1 MGVLD
6 RFSLAGRT
14 ALVTGGGTG
23 IGKALAVGFAEAGA
37 DVVVCGR
44 TQATLDDTAAAIEAT
59 GQRALAL
66 TADVTKADEVNALI
80 DQIVSAWGRLDI
92 ACNNAGVNNW
102 VEAAEMSEEDWDWIY
117 DTNVKGAFLCSQAE
131 AAP

>member
-37 DVVVCGR
+37 DVAVCGR

-66 TADVTKADEVNALI
+66 TADVTKADEVNALTT
-80 DQIVSAWGRLDI
+80 GL
-92 ACNNAGVNNW
+92 
-102 VEAAEMSEEDWDWIY
+102 
-117 DTNVKGAFLCSQAE
+117 
-131 AAP
+131 

>member
-44 TQATLDDTAAAIEAT
+44 TQATLDDTAAAIEAA

-66 TADVTKADEVNALI
+66 TADVTKADEVNAL
-80 DQIVSAWGRLDI
+80 DRPDRERLGSAGYRL
-92 ACNNAGVNNW
+92 
-102 VEAAEMSEEDWDWIY
+102 
-117 DTNVKGAFLCSQAE
+117 Q
-131 AAP
+131 